1 VIDRS
6 DISGVTIAVV
16 AHVALFGLLSLGFL
30 ASQAPVVPQ
39 SVPIQVTLTD
49 EVALVS
55 GAPDPSPEAPA
66 ARKSPVEAPIVPEPA
81 AAPVSEPKPPAKPQP
96 APPKSALPDPHA
108 RQRPDRPSPNQATT
122 SRNARTNVTPT
133 GRLDGL
139 DLNGPSDRPSNST
152 STKQQAST
160 MTAAA
165 AQNINSLI
173 KRAVQPC
180 ADRQVIPAAE
190 ARQIVAIIQLQLK
203 RDGSLASVQIVGHE
217 GVNDANQR
225 YVARVDD
232 AVEAI
237 FAGCTPI
244 RGLPTELYD
253 IPQGWKS
260 RKFRYRLNS

>member
-1 VIDRS
+1 VQPP
-6 DISGVTIAVV
+6 AVV
-16 AHVALFGLLSLGFL
+16 KPAA
-30 ASQAPVVPQ
+30 
-39 SVPIQVTLTD
+39 IEVTLTD

-66 ARKSPVEAPIVPEPA
+66 ARKSPVEAPVEPDSAPEPA
-81 AAPVSEPKPPAKPQP
+81 PEPKPVTKPEP
-96 APPKSALPDPHA
+96 APPKSNVPDPTA
-108 RQRPDRPSPNQATT
+108 RQRPDRQTPTKAN
-122 SRNARTNVTPT
+122 NARPGQRPATPT

-139 DLNGPSDRPSNST
+139 DLNAPSDRPSTST
-152 STKQQAST
+152 STKPQASM

-180 ADRQVIPAAE
+180 ADRQVIPSAE

-244 RGLPTELYD
+244 RGLPTDLYD